1 MPRSGT
7 TLVQSIVGTNNEVG
21 IIPETHIFN
30 LGKEIFKPYLSL
42 RELLISNFR
51 IYRQCRKIGIKVII
65 FKDFRKLIIGFD
77 KVMSKKFIN
86 SKFYVEKTPLHLLYV
101 DQIREVLPHARFI
114 FVRRNIN
121 DNIQSYLKLNSK
133 WNKSLLESTKLSAE
147 IRWLRDNYLIIN
159 QFRNDDSVIISYD
172 NLVDPTTTT
181 KTIQKLERFLGIP
194 LSSDKRSLQESAKK
208 VVLKDESWKVNNLNS
223 GVIPK
228 RKNNYQN
235 KNVIANFKALLE
247 LLEK

>member
-1 MPRSGT
+1 M
-7 TLVQSIVGTNNEVG
+7 
-21 IIPETHIFN
+21 
-30 LGKEIFKPYLSL
+30 
-42 RELLISNFR
+42 
-51 IYRQCRKIGIKVII
+51 
-65 FKDFRKLIIGFD
+65 
-77 KVMSKKFIN
+77 
-86 SKFYVEKTPLHLLYV
+86 
-101 DQIREVLPHARFI
+101 
-114 FVRRNIN
+114 
-121 DNIQSYLKLNSK
+121 
-133 WNKSLLESTKLSAE
+133 
-147 IRWLRDNYLIIN
+147 
-159 QFRNDDSVIISYD
+159 
-172 NLVDPTTTT
+172 VDPTTTT